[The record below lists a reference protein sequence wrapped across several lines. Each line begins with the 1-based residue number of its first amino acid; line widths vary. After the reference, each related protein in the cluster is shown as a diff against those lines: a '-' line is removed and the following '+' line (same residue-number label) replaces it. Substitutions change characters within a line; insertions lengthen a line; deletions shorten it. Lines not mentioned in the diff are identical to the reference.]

1 MPVYCQFCDSLL
13 KLSIS
18 LLLQV
23 SVLDERLQ
31 GLSVSLENAS
41 VEKSKQRELLN
52 KMKKELKE
60 TKDFIQ
66 VN

>member
-1 MPVYCQFCDSLL
+1 MDRTDN
-13 KLSIS
+13 
-18 LLLQV
+18 LLLSFLSLCQV

-41 VEKSKQRELLN
+41 VEKSKQHELVN

-66 VN
+66 VS